1 MGKDKIEALSAII
14 NNIPFNRAL
23 GLTLDTVEPDY
34 ITMRF
39 DMKEELIGNFFHG
52 ILHGGV
58 TSAVLDM
65 AGGTA
70 AMVSAAQKHPEK
82 NVSELSDMLAKAS
95 TINLHIDYLRP
106 GRGLHF
112 IAKARILHSGN
123 KITFAQM
130 EMLNHESL
138 LIATGTGAYLIG

>member
-1 MGKDKIEALSAII
+1 MGKDKIEALSAIL